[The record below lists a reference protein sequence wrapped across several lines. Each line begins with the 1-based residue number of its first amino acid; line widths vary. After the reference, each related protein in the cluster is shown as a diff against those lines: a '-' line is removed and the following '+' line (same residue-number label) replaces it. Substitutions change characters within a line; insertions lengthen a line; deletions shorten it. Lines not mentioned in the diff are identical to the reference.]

1 MKLQMQFLTALVLT
15 LSALAGPQLLAA
27 EGKVHEAIVVSAGAG
42 KITLTVKGDDTKHTH
57 DVEKDAMIQLDKK
70 DVKLEELK
78 EGSTAKVTI
87 DDKSVVTMIM
97 AKSKE

>member
-1 MKLQMQFLTALVLT
+1 MIFRMQFLAAVALT
-15 LSALAGPQLLAA
+15 LAALAGSQLVAA
-27 EGKVHEAIVVSAGAG
+27 EGKVHEATVVSAGAG
-42 KITLTVKGDDTKHTH
+42 KITLTINGDDSKHTH

-78 EGSTAKVTI
+78 EGSSAKVTI

>member
-1 MKLQMQFLTALVLT
+1 MMSRMQFLAAFALMLA
-15 LSALAGPQLLAA
+15 ALAGSSLMAA
-27 EGKVHEAIVVSAGAG
+27 EGKVHEATVVSAGAG
-42 KITLTVKGDDTKHTH
+42 KITLTIKGDDTKHTH

-78 EGSTAKVTI
+78 EGATAKVTI
-87 DDKSVVTMIM
+87 DEKSIVTMIM

>member
-1 MKLQMQFLTALVLT
+1 MKFRMQFVAALALT
-15 LSALAGPQLLAA
+15 LCALAGSSLMAA
-27 EGKVHEAIVVSAGAG
+27 EGKVHEGTVVSAGAG
-42 KITLTVKGDDTKHTH
+42 KITLTIKGDDTKHTH

-78 EGSTAKVTI
+78 EGTSAKVTI

-97 AKSKE
+97 AKSK